1 MATKKP
7 PVKKVAIPEK
17 PSGESIEQVVQRV
30 KRDLI
35 WVFVSVCVSMGL
47 GLVSGQL
54 IKF

>member
-7 PVKKVAIPEK
+7 PVKKAAIPEK
-17 PSGESIEQVVQRV
+17 PAGESTEQIVHRV

-47 GLVSGQL
+47 GLAAGQL